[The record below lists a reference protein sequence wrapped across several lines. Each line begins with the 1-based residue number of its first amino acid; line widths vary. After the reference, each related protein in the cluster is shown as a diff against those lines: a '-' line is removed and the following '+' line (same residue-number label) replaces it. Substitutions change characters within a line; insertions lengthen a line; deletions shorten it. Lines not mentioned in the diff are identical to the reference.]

1 MIQCLAVIP
10 SVLVDTTKDYVV
22 LSERELHFHTKTFQL
37 ILTWDRGI
45 RCGGGT
51 ISKVKM

>member
-22 LSERELHFHTKTFQL
+22 LSERELHFHTKTFQW
-37 ILTWDRGI
+37 ILTWVEEDVAVERFQ
-45 RCGGGT
+45 
-51 ISKVKM
+51 K